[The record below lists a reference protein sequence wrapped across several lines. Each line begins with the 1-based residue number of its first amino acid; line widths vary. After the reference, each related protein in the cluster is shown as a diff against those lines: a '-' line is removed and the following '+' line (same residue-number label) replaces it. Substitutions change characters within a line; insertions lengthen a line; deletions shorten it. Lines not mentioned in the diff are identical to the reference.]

1 MEILHRVTFNKNNQV
16 DSIFDDL
23 NIAYKKTFGFK
34 DYYILTFEMTE
45 ADERWSRIAELIHEK
60 DALDLYNTIF
70 TAAEIEAAEWVRLS
84 PAYEQGYP
92 QPEDGWEEAT
102 YAHACPECGAGYQQI
117 APFRLRR
124 EPRLGRHDFM
134 SLYWAYTLFATPAV
148 FAVLAEAGI
157 TGYEQWPALL
167 RSSAEPSQLVM
178 QVLCTAAAH
187 PALVDAD
194 DLEPVVCPQC
204 GVTRYRTHKR
214 GMMRLRS
221 EALRR
226 DVDMQLTHEWFGS
239 GGYSFREL
247 LVSQRLARLVLQ
259 HGWRGVR
266 LQPVLLA

>member
-1 MEILHRVTFNKNNQV
+1 MQIAHKLTFSHRDEV
-16 DSIFDDL
+16 DSVLKAFTI
-23 NIAYKKTFGFK
+23 NTKQS
-34 DYYILTFEMTE
+34 ILPGGGY
-45 ADERWSRIAELIHEK
+45 LIHIDVAEDDIEWPRLRMLAREK
-60 DALDLYNTIF
+60 NAVDVYTTIF

-178 QVLCTAAAH
+178 QVLCIAAAH

-204 GVTRYRTHKR
+204 GVARYRTHKR

-226 DVDMQLTHEWFGS
+226 DVDMQFTHEWFGS

-266 LQPVLLA
+266 LQPVLLV